1 MSQKRITCAYTSAK
15 PIDRMNGHSWRSVS
29 LLKIYPELV
38 AVVKSEDSERRNL
51 KEIKIGTQ
59 RINIELVEQLRF
71 KASFG
76 RFSFAIDEPPE
87 RGGTDAGLPP
97 LAHFVAG
104 AASCLMT
111 EYVKLAIAK
120 DIPLTSMRA
129 VARGHFDRRMG
140 GAFTDMIYEISIESP
155 AGEDKILEIAREA
168 ESMCF
173 AHNTLK
179 SAVRM
184 QTNLTLNGK
193 HLKP

>member
-1 MSQKRITCAYTSAK
+1 
-15 PIDRMNGHSWRSVS
+15 
-29 LLKIYPELV
+29 LKIYPELV
-38 AVVKSEDSERRNL
+38 SVVKKEDNERRAL
-51 KEIKIGTQ
+51 SEVKIGTQ
-59 RINIELVEQLRF
+59 RIDIELVEQLRF

-76 RFSFAIDEPPE
+76 RFSFTIDEPPE

-111 EYVKLAIAK
+111 QYVKLAIAK
-120 DIPLTSMRA
+120 DVPLTSMKA

-140 GAFTDMIYEISIESP
+140 GAFTDMTYEISIESP
-155 AGEDKILEIAREA
+155 ASEDAIKEMAREA

-179 SAVRM
+179 RVVRM

-193 HLKP
+193 RLNSDRHTVV